1 MTSEPLWI
9 GFDLGT
15 QSVRALVAEGDGAV
29 VAAASRPLR
38 SERSGE
44 RHEQDPESWW
54 SAAAGAC
61 REAVAGIDAG
71 RIAGV
76 ACDSTSGT
84 VLLLDGGNR
93 PVSPALMYDDSRA
106 AAEAELVNDRG
117 ADVWSSL
124 GYSMSASWGLPKLLW
139 LLERA
144 DRLGP
149 DITLAHQADL
159 INCRLTGER
168 IATDSSHAL
177 KTGYDLLADRWPTE
191 VMEKLGVPPAILPD
205 VVRSGERLG
214 EVDGDGA
221 EATGLPAGTPVI
233 AGMTDGC
240 AAQIGA
246 GALEPGEWNSA
257 LGTTLVL
264 KGVTPELVRDP
275 ARVMYSH
282 RSPDGDWLPGGASS
296 TGAGIL
302 SERFEGRDLAELDD
316 RAQDHEPASV
326 VAYPLLAR
334 GERFPFRAGEAEG
347 FELGVPSDEADGY
360 AGLLQGV
367 AFVERL
373 CFDYIDLLG
382 VEVRWPLRLTGGAAR
397 SRYWCQLR
405 ADVLDGPVVLPD
417 HSEPALGMAILAGAG
432 GRTVAEVAREM
443 VHLGD
448 TIEPRASHSERF
460 REPYVRLVDELERR
474 GWLDPDLASHCH
486 LRAGR

>member
-1 MTSEPLWI
+1 MISEPLWM

-15 QSVRALVAEGDGAV
+15 QSVRALVADGSGEV

-38 SERSGE
+38 SDRSGE

-54 SAAAGAC
+54 SAAADAC
-61 REAVAGIDAG
+61 REAAGEIDAG
-71 RIAGV
+71 RIAAV

-84 VLLLDGGNR
+84 VLLLDRDHR
-93 PVSPALMYDDSRA
+93 PVSPGLMYDDSRA
-106 AAEAELVNDRG
+106 TDEAELVNDRG
-117 ADVWSSL
+117 ADLWSSL

-139 LLERA
+139 LLKHTDDA
-144 DRLGP
+144 GP
-149 DITLAHQADL
+149 DVTLAHQADL
-159 INCRLTGER
+159 INRRLTGEHV
-168 IATDSSHAL
+168 AADSSHAL
-177 KTGYDLLADRWPTE
+177 KTGYDLVGERWPAE
-191 VMEKLGVPPAILPD
+191 VMDGLSISEAVLPR

-214 EVDGDGA
+214 EVGSGGA
-221 EATGLPAGTPVI
+221 EATGLAAGTPVI

-264 KGVTPELVRDP
+264 KGVTPDLVRDP
-275 ARVMYSH
+275 SRVMYSH

-302 SERFEGRDLAELDD
+302 SERFAGRDLAELDRRARD
-316 RAQDHEPASV
+316 REPASV
-326 VAYPLLAR
+326 ITYPLLAR
-334 GERFPFRAGEAEG
+334 GERFPFRAGDAHG
-347 FELGVPSDEADGY
+347 FDLGTPRDEADGY

-373 CFDYIDLLG
+373 CFDYIDMLG
-382 VEVRWPLRLTGGAAR
+382 APVQWPLRLTGGAAR

-405 ADVLDGPVVLPD
+405 ADVLDGPVVLPEQ
-417 HSEPALGMAILAGAG
+417 SEAALGMAILAGAG
-432 GRTVAEVAREM
+432 DRPVAETAHEM

-448 TIEPRASHSERF
+448 MIEPRAGHPERL
-460 REPYVRLVDELERR
+460 REPYLRLVDELERR
-474 GWLDPDLASHCH
+474 GWLDCELASHSH
-486 LRAGR
+486 ERARR

>member
-1 MTSEPLWI
+1 MTSEPLWM

-15 QSVRALVAEGDGAV
+15 QSVRALVADGSGEV
-29 VAAASRPLR
+29 VAATSRPLH

-54 SAAAGAC
+54 SAAADAS
-61 REAVAGIDAG
+61 REALAEIDAG
-71 RIAGV
+71 RIAGL

-84 VLLLDGGNR
+84 VLLLDGDHR

-106 AAEAELVNDRG
+106 DEEAQLVNYRG

-124 GYSMSASWGLPKLLW
+124 GYSMSASWGLPKLVW
-139 LLERA
+139 LLAHA
-144 DRLGP
+144 DELGS
-149 DITLAHQADL
+149 DVSLAHQADL
-159 INCRLTGER
+159 INRRLTGER
-168 IATDSSHAL
+168 LATDSSHSL
-177 KTGYDLLADRWPTE
+177 KTGYDLLAERWPTE
-191 VMEKLGVPPAILPD
+191 VMGALGVPSEILPQ
-205 VVRSGERLG
+205 VVRSGSLLG
-214 EVDGDGA
+214 EVARDGA
-221 EATGLPAGTPVI
+221 EATGLAAGTPVI

-275 ARVMYSH
+275 SRVMYSH
-282 RSPDGDWLPGGASS
+282 RSPDGSWLPGGASS

-302 SERFEGRDLAELDD
+302 SQRFAGRDLAELDD

-326 VAYPLLAR
+326 VAYPLAAR
-334 GERFPFRAGEAEG
+334 GERFPFQAAEAEG
-347 FELGVPSDEADGY
+347 FALGTPSDEADGY
-360 AGLLQGV
+360 ASLLQGV

-373 CFDYIDLLG
+373 CFDYVDLLG
-382 VEVRWPLRLTGGAAR
+382 APVQWPLRFTGGAAR

-405 ADVLDGPVVLPD
+405 ADVLEGPVVLPQQ
-417 HSEPALGMAILAGAG
+417 SEAALGMAILAAAG
-432 GRTVAEVAREM
+432 GFTVAQTVREM

-448 TIEPRASHSERF
+448 TIEPRASHSGRF
-460 REPYVRLVDELERR
+460 REPYLRLVDELEHR
-474 GWLDPDLASHCH
+474 GWLDPELASHCH
-486 LRAGR
+486 RRDRR